1 MPQDREFGF
10 IRPPSPEQLQEYA
23 RRHNMHLEGTRAAE
37 LAPVMA
43 EMVQMYDMLDEFPE
57 QAPPTS
63 AFTTRESGRPPRP
76 DEDPLNAFIRLCRV
90 EGADDGPLRGLTLAV
105 KDCIAVAGVPLTN
118 GSRMAPTIVPTEDA
132 VVVERLLGAG
142 MTIVGKTNMEDM
154 ALGIGPASAFGPVS
168 NPVNAAFDTGGSSSG
183 SGAAVAAGMVDAA
196 LGADEAGSV
205 RIPAAWCGVVG
216 MKATHGLVPSYGLTY
231 MEHTIDHIGPITR
244 DVATNARML
253 AVMAGSDPRDPQ
265 WVRGAIPTDDYAAD
279 LTSPVS
285 GMKVAIIAEALE
297 PAGATAD
304 VLAAFENGV
313 AALRD
318 QGVTVT
324 TVSFP
329 PWSIAW
335 PLEGALLAF
344 GARAMVDSGG
354 AGYGHKGRI
363 PTGTLETTAA
373 QFRLSADDYAI
384 MGRLNLLLAEHMRDQ
399 YLGLHYAKAQNL
411 RLWFSRSLEELAS
424 GYDALL
430 TPTTPTVATRR
441 EPRRHTDT
449 EMLARIAGT
458 AVLNTCAM
466 DLSGQPALTVPV
478 GPGVDGLPV
487 GMQLIGRAF
496 SERALYRLGSAVERA
511 DLWHGA
517 PHRGT
522 VRRP

>member
-1 MPQDREFGF
+1 MPRQREFGF
-10 IRPPSPEQLQEYA
+10 VRPPSPEQLQEYA
-23 RRHNMHLEGTRAAE
+23 QRHNMRLDAAAAAD
-37 LAPVMA
+37 LAPIMA
-43 EMVQMYDMLDEFPE
+43 GMVQLYDVLDEIPE
-57 QAPPTS
+57 PSPPAS
-63 AFTTRESGRPPRP
+63 PFTTREPGRAPRVE
-76 DEDPLNAFIRLCRV
+76 EDPLNAFIRLCRV
-90 EGADDGPLRGLTLAV
+90 PGAGEGPLQGLTLAV

-118 GSRMAPTIVPTEDA
+118 GSRMVPTLVPTEDA

-154 ALGIGPASAFGPVS
+154 ALGIGPASAFGAVS
-168 NPVNAAFDTGGSSSG
+168 NPVDEAFDTGGSSSG

-205 RIPAAWCGVVG
+205 RVPAAWCGVVG

-253 AVMAGSDPRDPQ
+253 NVMAGSDPRDPQ
-265 WVRGAIPTDDYAAD
+265 WVRGAIPSADYTAD
-279 LTSPVS
+279 LNAPVA
-285 GMKVAIIAEALE
+285 GMRVAVIAEALE
-297 PAGATAD
+297 PAGATSD
-304 VLAAFENGV
+304 VLAAFENGL

-329 PWSIAW
+329 LWSLAW

-344 GARAMVDSGG
+344 GARAMVDSAG

-373 QFRLSADDYAI
+373 QFRLSADDYAV

-411 RLWFSRSLEELAS
+411 RLWFSRNLEDLAS
-424 GYDALL
+424 GFDALL

-441 EPRRHTDT
+441 EPRRHTAA
-449 EMLARIAGT
+449 EMLDRVAGT
-458 AVLNTCAM
+458 AVVNTCAL
-466 DLSGQPALTVPV
+466 DLTGQPALTVPV
-478 GPGVDGLPV
+478 GPGSHGLPV
-487 GMQLIGRAF
+487 GMQVIGASF
-496 SERALYRLGSAVERA
+496 SERNLYRLGSAIERA
-511 DLWHGA
+511 GLWKGV
-517 PHRGT
+517 PSRG
-522 VRRP
+522 PIGQP